1 MSPATGDAL
10 TYCARIRDLI
20 LHHLGGWADIAALS
34 SFRHLSAAAGRA
46 ARDPACAE
54 LMRVA
59 DQYASDL
66 FSDSAHA
73 AWARGKTSGPDVL
86 RLCILGKLDAFRER
100 VLALRGVAPVDRDRR
115 AGDEVGRPGA
125 EKDRDSG

>member
-1 MSPATGDAL
+1 MSPTTGDAL

-34 SFRHLSAAAGRA
+34 AFRHLSGAAARA
-46 ARDPACAE
+46 ARDPECVE

-59 DQYASDL
+59 DQYASEL
-66 FSDSAHA
+66 FSERGHA

-100 VLALRGVAPVDRDRR
+100 LLALRGVASIDWDRR
-115 AGDEVGRPGA
+115 AGNEVGRPGA
-125 EKDRDSG
+125 KKDRNPG